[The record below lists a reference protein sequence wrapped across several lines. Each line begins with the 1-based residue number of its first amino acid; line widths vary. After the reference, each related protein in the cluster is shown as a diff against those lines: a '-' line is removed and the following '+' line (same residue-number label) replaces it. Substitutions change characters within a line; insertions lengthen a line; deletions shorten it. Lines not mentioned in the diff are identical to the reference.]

1 MDVEH
6 VEHEHT
12 KQLEHIKYFEH
23 IEHLYRVNMW
33 TILIL

>member
-12 KQLEHIKYFEH
+12 KQLEHI
-23 IEHLYRVNMW
+23 EHLYRVNMW